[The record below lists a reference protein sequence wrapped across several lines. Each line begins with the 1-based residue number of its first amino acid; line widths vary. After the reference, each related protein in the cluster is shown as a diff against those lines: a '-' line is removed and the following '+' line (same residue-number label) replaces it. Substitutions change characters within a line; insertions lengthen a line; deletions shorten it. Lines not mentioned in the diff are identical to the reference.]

1 MTKHNYSISKISQ
14 DFMAQGQRMT
24 STRIKAIRSYF
35 KLSQSKF
42 ADYIGMNV
50 RTLQNWE
57 CESRRPCGPAVA
69 LLYLAETQPEVFIK
83 NRKKLLEQV
92 KQLSLML

>member
-1 MTKHNYSISKISQ
+1 MIEHNYSISKISQ
-14 DFMAQGQRMT
+14 DFIAQGQRMT
-24 STRIKAIRSYF
+24 SIRIKAIRAYF

-57 CESRRPCGPAVA
+57 CDYRCPCGPAVA
-69 LLYLAETQPEVFIK
+69 LLYLAETQPDAFIK
-83 NRKKLLEQV
+83 NRKKLLEQI
-92 KQLSLML
+92 KQLGLIL